1 LGKVLSI
8 IIPTYNERDNVQP
21 LVERLHRVLA
31 GQSYEV
37 IFIDDDSRD
46 GTAEAVREMEKHFP
60 VRLVVRKDKKGLAS
74 AVVDGISYAAGE
86 IVAVMDADL
95 QHPPEVI
102 PGLLRALENGADVA
116 VASRYVK
123 GGGSVGLGPVRKLVS
138 RGAVLIAHIALPE
151 TRPVHD
157 PMSGF
162 FMFRKRVVEGVEL
175 KPTGYKILLEILVKG
190 KHQKLAEVPFLFALR
205 EKGKS
210 KLNFRQQVDYLRHV
224 YSLMQ
229 RQRELARFA
238 KFCLVGGSGV
248 VVNMGLLWL
257 LTEFAGLYYLLS
269 SAIGIETSI
278 ITNFTLN
285 EFFTFS
291 DRRSQGLKGFL
302 KRLLKFNLVSLAG
315 LGVNMGLLWFL
326 TSGVGLYY
334 LISNLFGIAAATLWN
349 YLVNVLWTWR

>member
-8 IIPTYNERDNVQP
+8 IIPTYNERDNIQP

-60 VRLVVRKDKKGLAS
+60 VRVLVRKDKKGLAS
-74 AVVDGISYAAGE
+74 AVVDGISYAAGD

-102 PGLLRALENGADVA
+102 PALLQALENGADVA

-138 RGAVLIAHIALPE
+138 RGAALIAHIALPE

-175 KPTGYKILLEILVKG
+175 KPTGYKILLEILVRG
-190 KHQKLAEVPFLFALR
+190 KEQKLAEVPFLFALR

-229 RQRELARFA
+229 RRRELVRFG

-248 VVNMGLLWL
+248 VVNEGILWL
-257 LTEFAGLYYLLS
+257 LTEFGGLRYYIS
-269 SAIGIETSI
+269 SIFAIEGSI
-278 ITNFTLN
+278 ISNFVLN
-285 EFFTFS
+285 DYFTFA
-291 DRRSQGLKGFL
+291 DRRAGKTGSFMF
-302 KRLLKFNLVSLAG
+302 RLLKFNTTCVAG
-315 LGVNMGLLWFL
+315 ALIQYGLLLLFTSVLGVN
-326 TSGVGLYY
+326 Y